1 MAQRVPSSAMNAIQ
15 NTTRNGDLLAQ
26 PTLRSRPAARRHPA
40 AALLLLA
47 GLCIT
52 GCEKKQFDPASGTA
66 PATQPTE
73 TGDMSLVSVKKPELF
88 PLVAAGELD
97 APDELNTT
105 GSVFPD
111 VAREVPVISL
121 ASGRVIDIKTRLGDA
136 VKKGQ
141 LLIRVQSPDVTN
153 AFDTYLKAVNDELLA
168 NKAYKRAKLLYEHG
182 AIPLATLEQAEDAE
196 KDALADLTAAE
207 EQLKTLGIDKNNP
220 SAIINVYAPISGVI
234 ITQNVTNAAAAGVT
248 YSGSSTLFTI
258 ADLSTVWIMADV
270 YENDLP
276 KIALGQAATIRIDG
290 YPGQVITGRVSEI
303 DPMLDP
309 SIRTAKVRVEVR
321 NPGYLKLGQ
330 FVTATFASRRADQHA
345 VVPAAA
351 VLHLHDREWVYVP
364 APGNKF
370 QRIEVRTG
378 NMLPDGRQE
387 LLSGIR
393 PGQQVVSNVLQL
405 EATLEAQ

>member
-1 MAQRVPSSAMNAIQ
+1 MTPKLSRPSTISLFPSAQR
-15 NTTRNGDLLAQ
+15 
-26 PTLRSRPAARRHPA
+26 AAA
-40 AALLLLA
+40 LCAALLLVSA
-47 GLCIT
+47 LCIGVT
-52 GCEKKQFDPASGTA
+52 GCEKKKQFDPAAGTA
-66 PATQPTE
+66 PQSNTTE
-73 TGDMSLVSVKKPELF
+73 TGDMSLVSVQKPDLF

-97 APDELNTT
+97 APNELNTT
-105 GSVFPD
+105 GSVAPD

-182 AIPLATLEQAEDAE
+182 AIPLANLEQAEDAE